1 MDGVV
6 CFATGREAGYRGRR
20 TRGLARGHRRQA
32 RARRPPSFGEGCVPI
47 TETHFSVPYL
57 GHPAKGSKVL
67 STRVAAGLSTS
78 S

>member
-1 MDGVV
+1 MQQGERQGTVAAGPAGWLV
-6 CFATGREAGYRGRR
+6 AT
-20 TRGLARGHRRQA
+20 RRQA
-32 RARRPPSFGEGCVPI
+32 RARRPPSFGEACVPI